1 MKKVSLEEKEIFN
14 PEEAITF
21 YGLSR
26 RRFYRFLGQDKELP
40 FLAKYKKRKLI
51 LRQEFETFLKQRPEL
66 KDHLRNRPRQ
76 VLTERR

>member
-26 RRFYRFLGQDKELP
+26 RKFYRFLEQDKELP
-40 FLAKYKKRKLI
+40 FLAKYKNRKLI
-51 LRQEFETFLKQRPEL
+51 LRQEFETFLKQRPEVIA
-66 KDHLRNRPRQ
+66 HLRNRPRQ